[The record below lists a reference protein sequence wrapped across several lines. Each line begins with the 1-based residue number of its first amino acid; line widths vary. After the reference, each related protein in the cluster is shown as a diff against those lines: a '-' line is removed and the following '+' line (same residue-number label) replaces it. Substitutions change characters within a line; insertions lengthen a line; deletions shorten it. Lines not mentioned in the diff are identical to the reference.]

1 MNFDA
6 SADDEVLVTTFVIRD
21 YEGQL
26 GFFILARLVSVSLYL
41 KSVRDE
47 LDILIRTILILYLGW
62 KVTLHMLLM
71 T

>member
-1 MNFDA
+1 MLQLMMRFWLQHLL
-6 SADDEVLVTTFVIRD
+6 SVIMKANWV
-21 YEGQL
+21 
-26 GFFILARLVSVSLYL
+26 FFILARLLLVSLYL
-41 KSVRDE
+41 ESVRDE

>member
-26 GFFILARLVSVSLYL
+26 GFFILARLLLVSLYL
-41 KSVRDE
+41 ESVRDE